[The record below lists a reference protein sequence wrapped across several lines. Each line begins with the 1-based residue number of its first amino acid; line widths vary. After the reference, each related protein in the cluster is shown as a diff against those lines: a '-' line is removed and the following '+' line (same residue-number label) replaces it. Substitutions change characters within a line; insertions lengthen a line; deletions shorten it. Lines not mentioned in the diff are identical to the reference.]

1 MPVRARAKAGWVR
14 RAAAIVVLGMS
25 GFGATGP
32 AVATDALR
40 VALVTGGCTGCHGAT
55 GEGGQGFPSIAQTK
69 TRAEFIAMMKAFRD
83 NQGNPTVMNRIS
95 RGYTDEE
102 FALMAVRFAKPN

>member
-1 MPVRARAKAGWVR
+1 MRGRWEAAWVR
-14 RAAAIVVLGMS
+14 RAGSVVSLCLCV
-25 GFGATGP
+25 FAATGF
-32 AVATDALR
+32 ALANDSLR
-40 VALVTGGCTGCHGAT
+40 VALVTGGCTGCHGTT
-55 GEGGQGFPSIAQTK
+55 GEGGQGIPSIAQTK

>member
-1 MPVRARAKAGWVR
+1 
-14 RAAAIVVLGMS
+14 
-25 GFGATGP
+25 
-32 AVATDALR
+32 
-40 VALVTGGCTGCHGAT
+40 
-55 GEGGQGFPSIAQTK
+55 
-69 TRAEFIAMMKAFRD
+69 MMKAFRD

>member
-1 MPVRARAKAGWVR
+1 MLAVMVTGLSGP
-14 RAAAIVVLGMS
+14 AAANDS
-25 GFGATGP
+25 S
-32 AVATDALR
+32 LR

-55 GEGGQGFPSIAQTK
+55 GEGGHGIPSIAGTK
-69 TRAEFIAMMKAFRD
+69 SRAEFIAVMKAFRD

-102 FALMAVRFAKPN
+102 FAVMALRFAKPN